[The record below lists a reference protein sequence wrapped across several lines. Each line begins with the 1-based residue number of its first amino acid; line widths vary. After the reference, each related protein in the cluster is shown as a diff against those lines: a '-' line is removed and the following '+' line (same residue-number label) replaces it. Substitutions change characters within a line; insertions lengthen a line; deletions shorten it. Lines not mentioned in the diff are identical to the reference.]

1 MKKQRKKIPEG
12 ALDLIAARFRVFSE
26 PMRLKI
32 LNALGD
38 DELTVNEL
46 VEATGSGQANISKHL
61 GILFREGV
69 MVRRKEGLNTY
80 YAVADKSIFALC
92 EAVGASL
99 GKQFSSRQKA
109 VSGFAGR

>member
-12 ALDLIAARFRVFSE
+12 ALDLIAARFRVLSE